1 MILGSLVPGCLPA
14 ERQTGL
20 SWLGKASLA
29 LHAPVP
35 VPSSRKEASHTG
47 FPLTLR
53 SRGTKS
59 EDPSPSQAPV
69 STLSR
74 ESGACLT
81 SQDQLLS
88 HSEPVAW
95 HIADERGVVPSNARG
110 WELCSVDRGGIGNMS
125 VHT

>member
-29 LHAPVP
+29 LPAPVP
-35 VPSSRKEASHTG
+35 GKKQAIKDTG

-81 SQDQLLS
+81 SQDQLLP